1 MTLNFQSSDSIS
13 MSLTEFD
20 LDNLANILAEPSK
33 YDWYGA
39 HVLRLCQKADE
50 TNLRKIATIHPE
62 HVAAF
67 LIYWVQHI
75 PERFHDVLPH
85 WAYYE
90 RMMVPHIVKGNS

>member
-1 MTLNFQSSDSIS
+1 MALNFNSSDSIS
-13 MSLTEFD
+13 MSLGEFD
-20 LDNLANILAEPSK
+20 LDNIRGILAEPTK

-67 LIYWVQHI
+67 LIYWVGYV
-75 PERFHDVLPH
+75 PERFRDVVPH
-85 WAYYE
+85 WEYYQK
-90 RMMVPHIVKGNS
+90 MMTPHIYPKGN